1 MPADQLTALC
11 TINDH
16 PATKRHRWEGG
27 KWHTE
32 SYSAGQYF
40 AWSQVDIDS
49 IESLSRR
56 LLAIEAKPNW
66 FIVRGEPMRRAK
78 YLRRVYKGDDPY
90 FKPADRRWL
99 CIDIDGLKAPAGV
112 DHVEYTI
119 ARLPAYFHD
128 VACHW
133 QFSSSAG
140 IKSPERVYLH
150 LWYWLERPACDFS
163 LREWAKSLDL
173 PVDAIIYNPVQPH
186 YTAAPIIEGAPDPIQ
201 KRSGLRQGAAE
212 LVLPESVVDLSTWV
226 SAWREKR
233 DRDKTTH
240 RKQARTAR
248 LNPHAPQ
255 AQKAYVLS
263 ALNSACAKIET
274 APQGERHRTIFAQA
288 ASIAELFH
296 TGHVDPNQA
305 RAQLENAAFI
315 AIGDEGRRL
324 EAVRTVADGVEH
336 GLLTTRDVS
345 HIGGEPEEDA
355 SDEGWLQNHH
365 PITCKHFERTPTG
378 CKHYADNGACK
389 LNFEFMCTE
398 WLKINP
404 ANSNTNYPPRSHWKE
419 LYR

>member
-212 LVLPESVVDLSTWV
+212 LVLPESVVDLAAWLN
-226 SAWREKR
+226 AWRKKTSR
-233 DRDKTTH
+233 DEAQR
-240 RKQARTAR
+240 RSAARRAKM
-248 LNPHAPQ
+248 NPDAPELRER
-255 AQKAYVLS
+255 Y
-263 ALNSACAKIET
+263 ALAALDSACQKIES
-274 APQGERHRTIFAQA
+274 APQGKRPLDLGER
-288 ASIAELFH
+288 L
-296 TGHVDPNQA
+296 A
-305 RAQLENAAFI
+305 RK
-315 AIGDEGRRL
+315 
-324 EAVRTVADGVEH
+324 
-336 GLLTTRDVS
+336 TRP
-345 HIGGEPEEDA
+345 G
-355 SDEGWLQNHH
+355 QNH
-365 PITCKHFERTPTG
+365 PPQTG
-378 CKHYADNGACK
+378 AYGAAK
-389 LNFEFMCTE
+389 
-398 WLKINP
+398 
-404 ANSNTNYPPRSHWKE
+404 PPRPPGAKG
-419 LYR
+419 LRTKRA